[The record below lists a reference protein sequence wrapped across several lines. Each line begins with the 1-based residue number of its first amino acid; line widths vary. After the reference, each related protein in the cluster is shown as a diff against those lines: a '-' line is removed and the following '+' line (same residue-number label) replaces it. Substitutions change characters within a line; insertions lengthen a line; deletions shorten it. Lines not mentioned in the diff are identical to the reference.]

1 MERWKLGKRLQ
12 ARRMARNEDVLQVPH
27 GRQAGEV
34 DVTLARLTQR
44 QGGEGS
50 QVLTFQNV
58 RAIQAVDPEM
68 EPSQVLQCPKD
79 IYVQRI
85 LQAVDG
91 EHLHCGEIAKAREV
105 ERNGVVPE
113 EPDHDTFAMQRAK
126 GIDLS

>member
-34 DVTLARLTQR
+34 DVTLAGLTQR
-44 QGGEGS
+44 QRGEGS

-58 RAIQAVDPEM
+58 GAIQVVDPEM
-68 EPSQVLQCPKD
+68 EPTQVLECPKN
-79 IYVQRI
+79 IYVHSI

-91 EHLHCGEIAKAREV
+91 DDLHCAEIAKAREV
-105 ERNGVVPE
+105 
-113 EPDHDTFAMQRAK
+113 
-126 GIDLS
+126 